1 MSEKESGFTLEFWKN
16 NIYPKLN
23 RKLKTLSFQ
32 VEFNTLMNLL
42 KDSKTMR
49 TFLVREMHGFL
60 AVYKDN
66 QKEFS
71 TKDEFFLIF
80 PKKKTEILELN
91 EFLHNNFH
99 SKHLFVNNIVLKG
112 KLIYN
117 EEWEKYKKAIYRFE
131 LQNNDEEMKSN
142 KKKNIDVKNEIINNN
157 NEDMYFVDS
166 VFSFYLDINNSSTIL
181 INELYYNLE
190 ENDIS
195 RFCDIL
201 NVYYEKANN
210 FINKNLNMYLCT
222 ESTLINRSMTQTFN
236 YIISRKLLY
245 HKKFE
250 IKEIQKYNDEVNIF
264 VDIKDQIYPDS
275 YFQCRCHIL
284 KLSEISCFVSVIALI
299 DVKHFSFSKRFL
311 TLKSAII
318 IVLKKLKKK
327 IESELIEN

>member
-1 MSEKESGFTLEFWKN
+1 MSEKESEFTLEFWKN

-60 AVYKDN
+60 ALYKDN

-142 KKKNIDVKNEIINNN
+142 KKKNIDVKNEIINN

-250 IKEIQKYNDEVNIF
+250 IKEIQKYKDEVNIF

>member
-1 MSEKESGFTLEFWKN
+1 MSEKESEFTLEFWKN

-60 AVYKDN
+60 ALYKDN

-142 KKKNIDVKNEIINNN
+142 KKKNIDIKNEIINN

-195 RFCDIL
+195 RICDIL

-236 YIISRKLLY
+236 YIISRKLFY

-250 IKEIQKYNDEVNIF
+250 IKEIQKYKDEVNIF

>member
-1 MSEKESGFTLEFWKN
+1 MSEKESEFTLEFWKN

-60 AVYKDN
+60 ALYKDN

-117 EEWEKYKKAIYRFE
+117 EEWEKYKKVIYRFE
-131 LQNNDEEMKSN
+131 CQTKIKEINSN
-142 KKKNIDVKNEIINNN
+142 IIKNETDKNEIINYSK
-157 NEDMYFVDS
+157 EDIKFIES
-166 VFSFYLDINNSSTIL
+166 VFSFYLDINNSSTTL
-181 INELYYNLE
+181 INEIYYNTG
-190 ENDIS
+190 ENEIN
-195 RFCDIL
+195 RVCDIL
-201 NVYYEKANN
+201 NIYYEKAND
-210 FINKNLNMYLCT
+210 FIGKNLNMYLCT
-222 ESTLINRSMTQTFN
+222 ESILINRSMDQIFN
-236 YIISRKLLY
+236 YIISLKLFY

-250 IKEIQKYNDEVNIF
+250 IKDIQKYKDEINIF
-264 VDIKDQIYPDS
+264 VDIRDQIYQDS

-311 TLKSAII
+311 MLKSAII